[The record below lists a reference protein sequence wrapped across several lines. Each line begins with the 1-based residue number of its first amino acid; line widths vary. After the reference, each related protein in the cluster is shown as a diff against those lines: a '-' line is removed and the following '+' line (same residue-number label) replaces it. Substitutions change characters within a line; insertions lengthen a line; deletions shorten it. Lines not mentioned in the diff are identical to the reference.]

1 MPLSDRSARSDA
13 SHSTRAAAALAV
25 AVLWSACGPRP
36 IPDSGPVPPP
46 RPPSPTAIAG
56 APPAGRPVLVG
67 EMCPGV
73 AAGRAAVRPLFR
85 RASGWTDQ
93 AAEVTAPVER
103 WQARQFAVLGWNGR
117 RAGLF
122 AVAGSAAVDGV
133 AAAIGAYA
141 GGSPCEK
148 PRGAGG
154 AAGERDAECVAAL
167 KDCGLA
173 VAEVAPRGGFEA
185 APADEEP
192 VPIEL
197 AVGGACAG
205 GGKLL
210 VDIDDD
216 GVREAYPLA
225 ALVDASGG
233 PTESVEAAPLGPAL
247 GGARPGSAGAAPVDG
262 GPSCKPRFA
271 ARQLAPGVDLIGV
284 LDLDADGRKDIVLAF
299 ARGGRPV
306 WALYAATAS
315 AGRLDRVAV
324 AAPWAA
330 STSPQAK

>member
-1 MPLSDRSARSDA
+1 MPLSDRSARSAA

-25 AVLWSACGPRP
+25 AAAWCACGPRP

-46 RPPSPTAIAG
+46 SRPPPPTAVAG

-93 AAEVTAPVER
+93 ATEVTAPVER
-103 WQARQFAVLGWNGR
+103 WQTRQFAVLGWNGR

-154 AAGERDAECVAAL
+154 ATGERDAECAAAL

-173 VAEVAPRGGFEA
+173 VAEVAPRGGFES

-197 AVGGACAG
+197 AVGGACTG
-205 GGKLL
+205 GGMLL
-210 VDIDDD
+210 VDIDGD
-216 GVREAYPLA
+216 GAREAYPLA
-225 ALVDASGG
+225 GLLDAGGG
-233 PTESVEAAPLGPAL
+233 PTESVEAAPLGP
-247 GGARPGSAGAAPVDG
+247 GGGVARPGPGGTAAGDG
-262 GPSCKPRFA
+262 APSCTPRFA
-271 ARQLAPGVDLIGV
+271 ARELAPGMDLIGV

-299 ARGGRPV
+299 RRGGRPV

-324 AAPWAA
+324 ATPWPAR
-330 STSPQAK
+330 